1 MMNSLVNK
9 NWADV
14 CLGICLEVMMVN
26 RFNVHVFFMCK
37 EDKLS
42 SLEKNKN
49 NNNIIKKKEREREH
63 EREISC
69 IDDDEA

>member
-1 MMNSLVNK
+1 
-9 NWADV
+9 
-14 CLGICLEVMMVN
+14 MMVN